1 MICRVTF
8 LPINQPY
15 SVLQQVFQTDI
26 APYLFCWST
35 AGAICGGTLSLLQVE
50 MTFDSDRL
58 GGGRSNLETVQRSS
72 RRQREQNL
80 LITLQRC
87 RRTLDPAEIPMRTDL
102 EVQTL
107 QKKEMRGPP
116 APQTTAR
123 PDQRRRGGQRRG
135 QLRAGA
141 METGS
146 AAVRDDRR
154 LNDATRSLV

>member
-1 MICRVTF
+1 MCKCPSLMICRVTF

-107 QKKEMRGPP
+107 QKKGNERATCTSDHGQTRP
-116 APQTTAR
+116 AEERRATT
-123 PDQRRRGGQRRG
+123 
-135 QLRAGA
+135 RAV
-141 METGS
+141 ES
-146 AAVRDDRR
+146 
-154 LNDATRSLV
+154 RSDGDWKRSSS